1 MTLVSLLGIMAPIA
15 GAQDLVHDGALDC
28 ASWLRI
34 HDEYVLSLSSRQLLK
49 ILVLPLW
56 A

>member
-1 MTLVSLLGIMAPIA
+1 MTLVSLLGIMATIT
-15 GAQDLVHDGALDC
+15 GAQDLVHNGALDC